1 MGSLLEFLGRLWA
14 AIVAYFQGT
23 RTESPSVLPLTMVS
37 SRAKPHSSN
46 GRHRADQDSSEIWQ
60 NRKEEFIRHPS
71 VRATKKGRQ
80 AQKSKPKTPKKAHRR
95 HKSGHVALPT
105 LLVQDWNTLASSAY
119 SQPPPR
125 PPRPWSTSVPA
136 VIITPSTPTGD
147 GRLLSINQEY
157 IYSTPRASPLD
168 LTIATFSPKQDT
180 PTVRLERQWS
190 SGGAEKPG
198 ADPPTA
204 IALISEQ
211 AVKHSEHHVLA
222 TPSKIPPTL
231 ESPEKSLDLTVS
243 LDSIKIKATL
253 QGLKGLLRS
262 TPPWLNF
269 DSFTQSDRE
278 NSLNSYT
285 TSTPVKKSL
294 AGTAKAVA
302 AEMLILPVVESP
314 QSLSVPDDEMDL
326 LPYPDV
332 FDLDLY
338 YGMQSARR
346 SSASTTTADPS
357 SSFVHCSSDGK
368 NPFTTVTSPPYLNS
382 SSSPNSSPSDLSET
396 PQPKRD
402 VFVPQTPIIRTDNG
416 VTRFRDYL
424 RHHTLAGSPQASSEN
439 TSGESAMHSTPT
451 PYPRAMSLRTTGRAA
466 LSLSSRAN
474 KANALSQASTLA
486 RIAPRGK
493 IVFSSMASRAPL
505 AMTTRAN
512 INPPPPIV
520 VVSHHRF
527 GSVSQNSQ
535 SEPPSDASREVLKA
549 RLRETLDNFSKSIS
563 TTENSTSTEELVTPR
578 RMF

>member
-1 MGSLLEFLGRLWA
+1 M
-14 AIVAYFQGT
+14 
-23 RTESPSVLPLTMVS
+23 
-37 SRAKPHSSN
+37 
-46 GRHRADQDSSEIWQ
+46 
-60 NRKEEFIRHPS
+60 RHPS
-71 VRATKKGRQ
+71 VRATKKGRH
-80 AQKSKPKTPKKAHRR
+80 AQKSKPKTPKKSHRR
-95 HKSGHVALPT
+95 HKSGHVVLPT
-105 LLVQDWNTLASSAY
+105 LLIQDWSTLASSAY

-157 IYSTPRASPLD
+157 IYSTPRVSPLD
-168 LTIATFSPKQDT
+168 LTIATFSPKHDT

-190 SGGAEKPG
+190 SSGGPEKPG
-198 ADPPTA
+198 ADPPMT
-204 IALISEQ
+204 IDLISEQ

-222 TPSKIPPTL
+222 TPRKIPPIL
-231 ESPEKSLDLTVS
+231 ESPEKSLNLTDS

-278 NSLNSYT
+278 NSTNSYT

-294 AGTAKAVA
+294 AVTQKAVA
-302 AEMLILPVVESP
+302 AEMLILSVVESP
-314 QSLSVPDDEMDL
+314 QSLCVPGDEMDL

-338 YGMQSARR
+338 YGIQSARHSR
-346 SSASTTTADPS
+346 ASTTVDPS

-368 NPFTTVTSPPYLNS
+368 NPFTTVTSPSYLNS
-382 SSSPNSSPSDLSET
+382 SSSPNSSPSYLSDT
-396 PQPKRD
+396 PQPKRNG
-402 VFVPQTPIIRTDNG
+402 FVPQTPTFRTDNG

-424 RHHTLAGSPQASSEN
+424 RHHTLAGSPQWSSEN

-451 PYPRAMSLRTTGRAA
+451 PFPRAMSLRTTGRSA
-466 LSLSSRAN
+466 LSLSSRAH
-474 KANALSQASTLA
+474 KANVLSHASTLA
-486 RIAPRGK
+486 RIAPQGK
-493 IVFSSMASRAPL
+493 IIVSSMAPRVPL
-505 AMTTRAN
+505 ATTTRAN
-512 INPPPPIV
+512 ISPPPPIV

-527 GSVSQNSQ
+527 GSVSQDSQ